1 MLNIMRYVHPLLY
14 FTVLCLKA
22 DNIVL
27 RNQIE
32 KKKKQHIF
40 VLLFVFDA
48 LEQQLSL
55 SKGFFNQH
63 FKLVLDTEVLQYAV

>member
-1 MLNIMRYVHPLLY
+1 MPYVHPLLY

-32 KKKKQHIF
+32 KKQHIF

-55 SKGFFNQH
+55 SKGFF
-63 FKLVLDTEVLQYAV
+63 

>member
-1 MLNIMRYVHPLLY
+1 MLYVHPLLY

-32 KKKKQHIF
+32 KKQHIF

-55 SKGFFNQH
+55 SKGFFFLINT
-63 FKLVLDTEVLQYAV
+63 LNWY

>member
-1 MLNIMRYVHPLLY
+1 MMLYVHPLLY

-32 KKKKQHIF
+32 KETTHF
-40 VLLFVFDA
+40 CA
-48 LEQQLSL
+48 LVC
-55 SKGFFNQH
+55 F
-63 FKLVLDTEVLQYAV
+63 

>member
-1 MLNIMRYVHPLLY
+1 MLNMMLYVHPLLY

-32 KKKKQHIF
+32 KKQHIF

-55 SKGFFNQH
+55 SKGFF
-63 FKLVLDTEVLQYAV
+63 